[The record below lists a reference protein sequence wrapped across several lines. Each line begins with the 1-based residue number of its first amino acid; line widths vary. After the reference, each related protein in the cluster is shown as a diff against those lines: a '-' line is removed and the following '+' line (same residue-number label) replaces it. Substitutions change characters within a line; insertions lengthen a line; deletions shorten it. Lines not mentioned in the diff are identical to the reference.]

1 MSEPTKELIQQLTE
15 RWKGGERL
23 PSLARDASTAVGK
36 ELACA
41 TVRNWIVK
49 ECGGKEKFAAASTL
63 RDEAHP
69 RTAGPGFTPVDDS
82 DVPVIKS
89 AKLKDGW
96 KLEGVTVRG
105 RREDVI
111 ISPDGKRYV
120 HALPQERADLIA
132 KIKTRGLE
140 ALRLRLESGSHVG
153 RRKDK
158 EEKVEQERH
167 VAKKQRRVKKQQHRK
182 TIESLTP
189 EA

>member
-49 ECGGKEKFAAASTL
+49 EVGGKEKFAVASAA

-69 RTAGPGFTPVDDS
+69 RIGGFGGGGGVVIDDS
-82 DVPVIKS
+82 EVPT
-89 AKLKDGW
+89 LKGAPLKEGW
-96 KLEGVTVRG
+96 QLTHIVSHG

-111 ISPDGKRYV
+111 VSPDGKRYV
-120 HALPQERADLIA
+120 HALAQERADLIYS
-132 KIKTRGLE
+132 KPKTRGLPP
-140 ALRLRLESGSHVG
+140 LRLRLEHTS
-153 RRKDK
+153 
-158 EEKVEQERH
+158 H
-167 VAKKQRRVKKQQHRK
+167 VAKKVRQETKLVKQGEDQRERESATKPKQVRRKK
-182 TIESLTP
+182 
-189 EA
+189 